1 MLKRIICTVL
11 IFCFCFGGF
20 VWADEMNLSA
30 KSSILAER
38 TTGKIL
44 YENNAKEQLP
54 MASVT
59 KMMTLLLGIEAVD
72 NGKIKMEDTV
82 TVSEYA
88 SSMTGSRVF
97 LSVNEVIS
105 VHDLFK
111 SIAVASGN
119 DAAVALAEFIAGSES
134 NFVEK
139 MNQRATEL
147 GLSDTH
153 FTNCTGLPA
162 ENHYSTAGDLLIL
175 SRELLSHTSIRPFL
189 TIWMD
194 SLREGSF
201 TLANTNKLIRFY
213 EGATGI
219 KTGSTDEAGFCMS
232 ASAQRDGMELIAV
245 VLGCPTSKERF
256 ADASSLLNLGFSSYG
271 VEKGVEKGEELAEVT
286 VEKGKKKKVAVL
298 AEQEF
303 SLVVKKEQ
311 KGTMTHELDVSDVF
325 TAPLSKG
332 ETIGKMTFFLDG
344 KKVGSVNVICAEAI
358 KRASFF
364 QVYGAILRLWA
375 NVN

>member
-11 IFCFCFGGF
+11 LFCLCFSSF
-20 VWADEMNLSA
+20 VRGEEMNLSA
-30 KSSILAER
+30 KSAILAER

-44 YENNAKEQLP
+44 YENNAKEHLP

-72 NGKIKMEDTV
+72 SGKITMEDTV

-105 VHDLFK
+105 INDLLK

-119 DAAVALAEFIAGSES
+119 DAAVALAEYLAGSES
-134 NFVEK
+134 NFVEM
-139 MNQRATEL
+139 MNQRAEAL

-153 FTNCTGLPA
+153 FVNCTGLPA
-162 ENHYSTAGDLLIL
+162 ENHYSCASDLLVL
-175 SRELLSHTSIRPFL
+175 SRELLSHTTIRPFL

-194 SLREGSF
+194 SLRDGTF

-219 KTGSTDEAGFCMS
+219 KTGSTEEAGFCMS
-232 ASAQRDGMELIAV
+232 ASAERDGMELIAV

-256 ADASSLLNLGFSSYG
+256 ADASSLLNMGFASYG
-271 VEKGVEKGEELAEVT
+271 VEKGVGKGEELAEVS
-286 VEKGKKKKVAVL
+286 VEKGKEKKMTVL
-298 AEQEF
+298 AEKDF

-311 KGTMTHELDVSDVF
+311 KGTVTHELDVPKVV

-332 ETIGKMTFFLDG
+332 EVIGKITFFLDG
-344 KKVGSVNVICAEAI
+344 EKVGNVNAVCAESV
-358 KRASFF
+358 KRAGFF
-364 QVYGAILRLWA
+364 RVYGTVLQQWI